1 MRCRSGLTGVSF
13 EILSMASSS
22 LLKEPHDHA
31 AESERQNLNKQHR
44 RPHECPSREA
54 GSCMGARSCPAA
66 LNQTDVLVL
75 LLTFIG
81 LVTLIKSSDLSRGIF
96 ILLR

>member
-1 MRCRSGLTGVSF
+1 MIT
-13 EILSMASSS
+13 
-22 LLKEPHDHA
+22 
-31 AESERQNLNKQHR
+31 RQNQSAKTSTSSTE

-54 GSCMGARSCPAA
+54 GSCMRARSCPAA

>member
-1 MRCRSGLTGVSF
+1 
-13 EILSMASSS
+13 
-22 LLKEPHDHA
+22 
-31 AESERQNLNKQHR
+31 
-44 RPHECPSREA
+44 
-54 GSCMGARSCPAA
+54 MGARSCPAA

>member
-1 MRCRSGLTGVSF
+1 MIT
-13 EILSMASSS
+13 
-22 LLKEPHDHA
+22 
-31 AESERQNLNKQHR
+31 RQNQSAKTSTSSTE

-54 GSCMGARSCPAA
+54 GSCLGARSCPAA